1 MNPNE
6 RTLRSAIIAKARWMN
21 DIGLNQGT
29 SGNISARFEDR
40 MLITPSGIPYET
52 LEPESISS
60 MALEGEYGLW
70 EGPFKPSTEW
80 RFHLDV
86 MRARPEVGAVVHTHS
101 TYATTLAM
109 ARKGIPAA
117 HYMVAIFGGDSVRCS
132 GYATYGTQEL
142 SELALKAL
150 EGRNAC
156 LLANHGLL
164 VAGATLDKA
173 MWLAVELETL
183 SRQYYQTLTIG
194 GSVLL
199 SEEQIAD
206 TMRSI
211 ASYGL
216 QDKK

>member
-1 MNPNE
+1 MNPTE
-6 RTLRSAIIAKARWMN
+6 RKLRSAIIAKACWMN
-21 DIGLNQGT
+21 DSGLNQGT

-52 LEPESISS
+52 LEPESIAA
-60 MALEGEYGLW
+60 MPIAGEYGAW

-80 RFHLDV
+80 RFHLDI
-86 MRARPEVGAVVHTHS
+86 MKARPEVGAVIHTHS
-101 TYATTLAM
+101 TYAATLAM
-109 ARKGIPAA
+109 ARRSIPAA

-132 GYATYGTQEL
+132 GYATYGTKEL

-164 VAGATLDKA
+164 VAGPGLEKA

-183 SRQYYQTLTIG
+183 CRQYYQTLAIG
-194 GSVLL
+194 GPVLL
-199 SEEQIAD
+199 SEEEIAD

-211 ASYGL
+211 ATYGL